1 MLISCKHSLIHTSTI
16 RVWDWKTGQEV
27 VVLHGHESRVFRVDF
42 DAGKIISSSQ
52 DDTIRIWN
60 FDIDV

>member
-1 MLISCKHSLIHTSTI
+1 MWNW
-16 RVWDWKTGQEV
+16 RTGEEV
-27 VVLHGHESRVFRVDF
+27 TLLLGHESRVFRVDF
-42 DAGKIISSSQ
+42 DATKIISSSQ

>member
-1 MLISCKHSLIHTSTI
+1 MLNSTI

>member
-1 MLISCKHSLIHTSTI
+1 MRRSPSCWATCATTEALTRAHAL
-16 RVWDWKTGQEV
+16 Q
-27 VVLHGHESRVFRVDF
+27 ESRVFRIDF
-42 DAGKIISSSQ
+42 DATKIISSSQ